1 MTSTALSKKSSNLD
15 LVANAIFIAIAI
27 ALVTLASCSAGP
39 SATSP
44 ANPLASVTST
54 TSVSAPA
61 DATISKVPPVT
72 RTIDPNGK
80 RVAALDFAVSSTG
93 AGEPTSTIPVTV
105 NREEKPAE
113 PSPKKVV
120 AKLLEA
126 LVDRDA
132 ERARSYLTD
141 ADQQRLGVAQRLIE
155 EVNAAGWTTFTVD
168 GVELDEVSFTVMQT
182 PKVNEIDGVVA
193 ESAVGKVQ
201 TIAVD
206 GGYKV
211 EWTRR
216 TVEPQFAVL
225 STDQRDAVSSQ
236 VTTWLLARQA
246 CEATPPSQ
254 YRNGL
259 AGVVGLADAL
269 CKTVGTPSVQ
279 TIGELDLLDEP
290 TPILQAFGS
299 GATVWARVAV
309 VDGPVPM
316 AVVVAPLG
324 TEWIVVGI
332 ARPSISES

>member
-1 MTSTALSKKSSNLD
+1 MQ
-15 LVANAIFIAIAI
+15 V
-27 ALVTLASCSAGP
+27 
-39 SATSP
+39 SP
-44 ANPLASVTST
+44 
-54 TSVSAPA
+54 
-61 DATISKVPPVT
+61 VP
-72 RTIDPNGK
+72 RSIDPNGK
-80 RVAALDFAVSSTG
+80 RVKALDFQVSTV
-93 AGEPTSTIPVTV
+93 APNQTTSTIAATANPQQDPIPT
-105 NREEKPAE
+105 E
-113 PSPKKVV
+113 PSPKKAVS
-120 AKLLEA
+120 KFLQA
-126 LVDRDA
+126 LVESDSDTA
-132 ERARSYLTD
+132 WSYLTD
-141 ADQQRLGVAQRLIE
+141 ADQQRLGVPQRLTE
-155 EVNAAGWTTFTVD
+155 QVNAAGWTTFTIDDVALEK
-168 GVELDEVSFTVMQT
+168 VTFTVAQT
-182 PKVNEIDGVVA
+182 PKVNEIDGVIA
-193 ESAVGKVQ
+193 QRAVGTVQ

-211 EWTRR
+211 EWTSRL
-216 TVEPQFAVL
+216 VEPQFAPL
-225 STDQRDAVSSQ
+225 SPEQRNAVSSQ

-269 CKTVGTPSVQ
+269 CKTVGAPSVQ